1 MTPSIEQNA
10 IIDAPLKPL
19 SVIAC
24 AGSGK
29 TATAI
34 RRVVKMRKD
43 LGDARGRV
51 ALLSFSNV
59 AVNTFREGYRVHS
72 QTLPQGPA
80 RERVDIDTLDG
91 FIATHILRP
100 HAHRTMK
107 SKRSAFLVTGDE
119 DFLENYS
126 YKGNNGE
133 YPIGVSEIKVGINGD
148 KFEFFRSFQNTR
160 IILNEGKAKSCI
172 ERLGETGAYT
182 YDLGRYWCF
191 RVLATQKLILKALVR
206 RYPHILVD
214 EAQDIGQMH
223 QLILELL
230 IQAGAEVS
238 LIGDPHQGIYEF
250 AGADGQF
257 LATYKAREGV
267 KELPL
272 TTNYRSLPVIVSIAN
287 ALSGR
292 GDTAKRGAE
301 PAPKGAYY
309 IGYDEAEIPK
319 LVDMFHAEVVRQKIN
334 HSNAAILCRSNKHT
348 AKIAGSAEAGGLGL
362 TKAMAS
368 AAVLRDGK
376 ADYLG
381 AYRLV
386 CRVIVSLL
394 TNAPNGLLSKLSNA
408 SDDDSIRVLR
418 RKVWEF
424 VRDPNKGLPNSAL
437 NARNTWHPQM
447 VINAKRVL
455 AEIGEETDYEIAD
468 NVGRRLAVKELKEAA
483 LNAGLDLAAQN
494 GPRIRAETVHQVK
507 GESIDAVLYI
517 AGAAAAKAMINGVDT
532 EDGRVGYVAVTRAR
546 DLLWVAIPNGTL
558 TQAVKKRLHE
568 IGFQQ
573 AGGGV

>member
-1 MTPSIEQNA
+1 LT
-10 IIDAPLKPL
+10 PL

-43 LGDARGRV
+43 LGDSRGRI

-59 AVNTFREGYRVHS
+59 AVDTFREGYRAHS
-72 QTLPQGPA
+72 QTLPPGPA

-91 FIATHILRP
+91 FIATNVLRP
-100 HAHRTMK
+100 HAYRTMK

-119 DFLENYS
+119 DFLKNYS
-126 YKGNNGE
+126 YKGNYGDF
-133 YPIGVSEIKVGINGD
+133 PIDIGDINVGINGD
-148 KFEFFRSFQNTR
+148 KFEFFRSFQNNRT
-160 IILNEGKAKSCI
+160 ILNEGKAKSCI
-172 ERLGETGAYT
+172 EKLGATGGYT
-182 YDLGRYWCF
+182 HELGRYWCF
-191 RVLATQKLILKALVR
+191 RVLASQPLILKALVR
-206 RYPHILVD
+206 RYPHIVVD

-223 QLILELL
+223 QLILEVL
-230 IQAGAEVS
+230 INAGTEVS

-257 LATYKAREGV
+257 LATYKDRQGV
-267 KELPL
+267 DKLPL

-287 ALSGR
+287 VLSGR
-292 GDTAKRGAE
+292 GDTPDRGVE
-301 PAPKGAYY
+301 PPPKGAYF
-309 IGYDEAEIPK
+309 IGYDDDEIPK
-319 LVDMFHAEVVRQKIN
+319 LVDAFHAEVARQNIK
-334 HSNAAILCRSNKHT
+334 HGNAAILCRAKKHA
-348 AKIAGSAEAGGLGL
+348 AKITGSAEAGGTGL
-362 TKAMAS
+362 TKALAT

-381 AYRLV
+381 AYRLA
-386 CRVIVSLL
+386 CRAIVSLL
-394 TNAPNGLLSKLSNA
+394 TNAPDGLLSKLSNPG
-408 SDDDSIRVLR
+408 DDGSIRVLR
-418 RKVWEF
+418 RKIWEF
-424 VRDPNKGLPNSAL
+424 VRDPHKGLPNSAL
-437 NARNTWHPQM
+437 NARSIWHPQM
-447 VINAKRVL
+447 VTNAKKVL
-455 AEIGEETDYEIAD
+455 TEIGEETEYEIAD
-468 NVGRRLAVKELKEAA
+468 NVGRRLAAKELKEEA

-517 AGAAAAKAMINGVDT
+517 AGSAAAKAMLDGVDT

-546 DLLWVAIPNGTL
+546 DLLWVAIPNTIL
-558 TQAVKKRLHE
+558 TQAVKKKLQGF
-568 IGFQQ
+568 GFQQ